1 MLKYFIYI
9 FSFFLTVSVLVAQ
22 SDAPVKRNIIQFT
35 GVVFAP
41 DSNSVIPGVHVYVPT
56 AGRGTTTN
64 PYGFFS
70 LPVLEGDSLVF
81 SAVGFKRQYYIV
93 PEHKEST
100 SLKVLITMQEDVTL
114 LSEVEV
120 FPYPTEAMFKEA
132 ILSLETPYQKQYS
145 NLNAWLSSDY
155 MSSAYAD
162 LPASPNA
169 NHQYYMQM
177 QMQAIQNKYQKPQNN
192 LLNPWAWSKFINSL
206 KKGN

>member
-9 FSFFLTVSVLVAQ
+9 FSFFLTVGVLVAQ

>member
-1 MLKYFIYI
+1 
-9 FSFFLTVSVLVAQ
+9 
-22 SDAPVKRNIIQFT
+22 
-35 GVVFAP
+35 
-41 DSNSVIPGVHVYVPT
+41 
-56 AGRGTTTN
+56 
-64 PYGFFS
+64 
-70 LPVLEGDSLVF
+70 
-81 SAVGFKRQYYIV
+81 
-93 PEHKEST
+93 
-100 SLKVLITMQEDVTL
+100 
-114 LSEVEV
+114 
-120 FPYPTEAMFKEA
+120 MFKEA

>member
-120 FPYPTEAMFKEA
+120 FPIP
-132 ILSLETPYQKQYS
+132 
-145 NLNAWLSSDY
+145 
-155 MSSAYAD
+155 
-162 LPASPNA
+162 
-169 NHQYYMQM
+169 
-177 QMQAIQNKYQKPQNN
+177 QKPCLRKPFFLWRRPIKSNI
-192 LLNPWAWSKFINSL
+192 AT
-206 KKGN
+206 